1 MGGITVAHQQ
11 ETNDSF
17 AAYASTRRKSHAE
30 APVVTEDEIAKLLSN
45 GSSTTTTPGHNM
57 EDLTGE
63 VQDLMMR
70 ESMASWLQ
78 PWTTTT
84 TTHADD
90 DNNVANEAHAA
101 LSGFDAHQLSLHLEN
116 LFSQGDLTEMPSPFY
131 DEMMFVADD
140 TSINMSAQPSIE
152 STPVGSPQVEIV
164 EEEEE
169 EEITV
174 QDDED
179 EPVVVPAMVEMP
191 VATIQEEPSMPINNL
206 KRRRSSM
213 LSSEEE
219 DSTDDSSDDD
229 SSDSEDENTVIPTT
243 VANLGSRYWSSSD
256 ESESE
261 SESFPTASTAA
272 STPHKRRSRPASP
285 TASCSAY
292 AYMHKRQIEETLLN
306 KISNQLQ
313 PEKLPGILA
322 IISNDN
328 AGQANGEVEIDLS
341 CLARD
346 QLVRLLSY
354 VEACI
359 LEQSGGPAVDL
370 EQYLDKKEE
379 QQPSTINKP
388 SVAMLDDSEDEDEM
402 PKKKRQPRRRNP
414 SSNGGRRR
422 QQGVKAR
429 SRKSRQELTE
439 DILADDESADDHDED
454 DVLHSMGGTSMTMS
468 QGPIS
473 MAQLSK
479 RQAQIEKQQGKQRRR
494 SAGSNNGR
502 RGGGGGGGR
511 SKRSKKNG
519 DDDAA
524 AVVST
529 SALAH
534 AQQVTDSIAVTRP
547 KRRTAL
553 HKRRIME
560 DQFYGSEET
569 DDDQPEGTLIV
580 YSDEKMDFNVKDNQT
595 IVHEA
600 SPVSTPV
607 PTSPSSIAQVSLS
620 SPSAIEE
627 EEEDE
632 EIDIML

>member
-1 MGGITVAHQQ
+1 
-11 ETNDSF
+11 
-17 AAYASTRRKSHAE
+17 
-30 APVVTEDEIAKLLSN
+30 
-45 GSSTTTTPGHNM
+45 
-57 EDLTGE
+57 
-63 VQDLMMR
+63 
-70 ESMASWLQ
+70 
-78 PWTTTT
+78 
-84 TTHADD
+84 
-90 DNNVANEAHAA
+90 
-101 LSGFDAHQLSLHLEN
+101 
-116 LFSQGDLTEMPSPFY
+116 
-131 DEMMFVADD
+131 
-140 TSINMSAQPSIE
+140 MSAQPSIE

-169 EEITV
+169 EITV
-174 QDDED
+174 QDEDDEQ
-179 EPVVVPAMVEMP
+179 PVVPITA
-191 VATIQEEPSMPINNL
+191 IQQEPSPVNSL
-206 KRRRSSM
+206 KRRRSSVM
-213 LSSEEE
+213 SSEEE
-219 DSTDDSSDDD
+219 DSTDDSSDD
-229 SSDSEDENTVIPTT
+229 SSDSEDENAVIPTT

-261 SESFPTASTAA
+261 SESYPTASTTA

-313 PEKLPGILA
+313 PDKLPGILA

-359 LEQSGGPAVDL
+359 REQSGGPAVDL

-379 QQPSTINKP
+379 QQPSVINKP
-388 SVAMLDDSEDEDEM
+388 SAAMLDDSEDEDDM

-414 SSNGGRRR
+414 SGGRRQR
-422 QQGVKAR
+422 QNGVKAR

-439 DILADDESADDHDED
+439 DILADDESADDMD
-454 DVLHSMGGTSMTMS
+454 DVLHSNGASTMNHNND
-468 QGPIS
+468 GPIS

-479 RQAQIEKQQGKQRRR
+479 RQAQLERQQGKQRRR
-494 SAGSNNGR
+494 SAGSK
-502 RGGGGGGGR
+502 RGGGRG
-511 SKRSKKNG
+511 KRSKKNA

-600 SPVSTPV
+600 SPISTPV
-607 PTSPSSIAQVSLS
+607 PTSPAQVSLS
-620 SPSAIEE
+620 PSSTPSAIE

>member
-1 MGGITVAHQQ
+1 MI
-11 ETNDSF
+11 
-17 AAYASTRRKSHAE
+17 
-30 APVVTEDEIAKLLSN
+30 I
-45 GSSTTTTPGHNM
+45 
-57 EDLTGE
+57 
-63 VQDLMMR
+63 
-70 ESMASWLQ
+70 
-78 PWTTTT
+78 
-84 TTHADD
+84 
-90 DNNVANEAHAA
+90 
-101 LSGFDAHQLSLHLEN
+101 
-116 LFSQGDLTEMPSPFY
+116 
-131 DEMMFVADD
+131 VADD

-169 EEITV
+169 ITV
-174 QDDED
+174 QDEDDEQ
-179 EPVVVPAMVEMP
+179 PVVPITAIQQELSP
-191 VATIQEEPSMPINNL
+191 VNSL
-206 KRRRSSM
+206 KRRRSSVM
-213 LSSEEE
+213 SSEEE
-219 DSTDDSSDDD
+219 DSTDDSSDD
-229 SSDSEDENTVIPTT
+229 SSDSEDENAVIPTT

-261 SESFPTASTAA
+261 SESYPTASTTA
-272 STPHKRRSRPASP
+272 STPHKRKSRPASP

-313 PEKLPGILA
+313 PDKLPGILA

-379 QQPSTINKP
+379 QQPSVINKP
-388 SVAMLDDSEDEDEM
+388 SAAMLDDSEDEDDM

-414 SSNGGRRR
+414 SGGRRQR
-422 QQGVKAR
+422 QNGVKAR

-439 DILADDESADDHDED
+439 DILADDESADDMD
-454 DVLHSMGGTSMTMS
+454 DVLHSNGASMMNHNND
-468 QGPIS
+468 GPIS

-479 RQAQIEKQQGKQRRR
+479 RQAQLERQQGKQRRR
-494 SAGSNNGR
+494 SAGSK
-502 RGGGGGGGR
+502 RGGGRG
-511 SKRSKKNG
+511 KRSKKNA

-600 SPVSTPV
+600 SPISTPV
-607 PTSPSSIAQVSLS
+607 PTSPAQVSLS
-620 SPSAIEE
+620 PSSTPSAIEE
-627 EEEDE
+627 EDDE